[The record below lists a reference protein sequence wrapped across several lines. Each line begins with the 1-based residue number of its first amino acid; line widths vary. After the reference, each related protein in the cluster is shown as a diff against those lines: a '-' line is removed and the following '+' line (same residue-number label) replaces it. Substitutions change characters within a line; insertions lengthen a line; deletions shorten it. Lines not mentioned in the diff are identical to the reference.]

1 MSANSSSSR
10 TKIVMVL
17 GVREAVLVV
26 IVVLNY
32 NSLRNNVLSK
42 TSHGNSSGHEQ
53 INVVTEVILVVITT
67 SLVKAVHTVILKVVT
82 IVVVL

>member
-42 TSHGNSSGHEQ
+42 TSHGNSSGHER

-82 IVVVL
+82 IVVL

>member
-32 NSLRNNVLSK
+32 NSLRNSILSK
-42 TSHGNSSGHEQ
+42 TSHGNSSGHER

-82 IVVVL
+82 IVVL

>member
-32 NSLRNNVLSK
+32 NSLRNSILSK
-42 TSHGNSSGHEQ
+42 TSHGNSSGHER

-82 IVVVL
+82 TVVVL